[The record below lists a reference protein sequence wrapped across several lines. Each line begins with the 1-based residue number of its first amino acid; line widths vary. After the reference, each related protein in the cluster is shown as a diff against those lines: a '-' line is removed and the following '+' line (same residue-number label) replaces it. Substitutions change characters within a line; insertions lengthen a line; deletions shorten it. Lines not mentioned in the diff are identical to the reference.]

1 MSKNNKLYVG
11 KEIIWSRLSAF
22 YLPKASPF
30 EVRITVS
37 IVCVVSMQN
46 NTASFQRDLNMAIA
60 WWLDTGIYLKM
71 EADIKSEYGSQR
83 TSWIRPK
90 VRGNQPLSLNHVLPS
105 FIIFGVATFISMVAF
120 TLEIFPYLYMQHVR
134 RMRVRRRPRYL
145 RRLRV
150 APNRSTAAPNMPR
163 KGNYDLKK
171 YRPRKSELGSSRTH
185 PQ

>member
-60 WWLDTGIYLKM
+60 WWLDTGIYFKM

-83 TSWIRPK
+83 TSWTRPK
-90 VRGNQPLSLNHVLPS
+90 VRGNQPLGFSHVLPS

-120 TLEIFPYLYMQHVR
+120 ALEIFPYLYMQHAR
-134 RMRVRRRPRYL
+134 RMRERRRPSQRYL
-145 RRLRV
+145 RRLRA
-150 APNRSTAAPNMPR
+150 APNRSRTAPNMPR
-163 KGNYDLKK
+163 KAWA
-171 YRPRKSELGSSRTH
+171 
-185 PQ
+185 